1 MTDTD
6 RWVPMAGV
14 ERVTYDAPT
23 TDGGSVRETLV
34 ASSVTLRD
42 GRLLGDIL
50 IATAQSDGAV
60 HIISQEL
67 IVKRETA
74 QQNLKY
80 GGVRWRAI
88 PSN

>member
-23 TDGGSVRETLV
+23 IDGGSVRETLV
-34 ASSVTLRD
+34 ASSVTLKA

-50 IATAQSDGAV
+50 IATAQRDGTV

-80 GGVRWRAI
+80 GGVRWRSI
-88 PSN
+88 R